1 MRDLAAELATAAG
14 IAAAE
19 TEQIAWSAMLHD
31 VGKIRV
37 PDRVLLKPGKLDDDE
52 WALIRK
58 HPLWGEEL
66 LKGDEGFALARQIA
80 RWHHEDWDGSGYP
93 DGLRGDVIPFAARIV
108 RVVDVYDALRSERP
122 YKPAWTVEQA
132 LEELRAMRGKGLD
145 PDLVDVFL
153 QLRSTAR

>member
-1 MRDLAAELATAAG
+1 MLARAAEARDGTTGIHIEHVRDLAAELAAAAG

-58 HPLWGEEL
+58 HPLWGEVERL
-66 LKGDEGFALARQIA
+66 WAK
-80 RWHHEDWDGSGYP
+80 
-93 DGLRGDVIPFAARIV
+93 
-108 RVVDVYDALRSERP
+108 ALRRRE
-122 YKPAWTVEQA
+122 PAQ
-132 LEELRAMRGKGLD
+132 
-145 PDLVDVFL
+145 
-153 QLRSTAR
+153 